1 MHLYEPTTFL
11 KVTFTS
17 GVFLDMFQIFRTPN
31 LTVHLTKSFKINNLV
46 YFLIVLDLC
55 FYPALVAV
63 FWNMWYICKMFVS
76 QKKNLYFATSL
87 TILTNI
93 KLLRHLI
100 KSAWAH
106 YFFHSLP
113 LCSIMTKVFLCWRAS
128 GSLYPQLQ
136 CFIKLASYLNIP

>member
-55 FYPALVAV
+55 FYPALVALS
-63 FWNMWYICKMFVS
+63 WNMWYICKMIVS
-76 QKKNLYFATSL
+76 QKKKSVFCNKFNNFNKHKNFYVTWLRVHGHIISSIHFPFAVLWQKYFFVGEQV
-87 TILTNI
+87 
-93 KLLRHLI
+93 
-100 KSAWAH
+100 AH
-106 YFFHSLP
+106 YIHSYSVSLNWLP
-113 LCSIMTKVFLCWRAS
+113 I
-128 GSLYPQLQ
+128 
-136 CFIKLASYLNIP
+136 